1 MSPMHDDE
9 LPSDA
14 RLVSRLVAEQ
24 FPEWASLD
32 VAKLASAGTDNVIY
46 RLGADKAVRLP
57 RRPSAVAQIEKEQRW
72 LPVLAPRLPLA
83 VPVPLGRGAPGHAFP
98 WPWSVYSW
106 IEGEAATL
114 ERLDDRHAAARELA
128 GFIRAL
134 SRIDPREGPRSGPH
148 NSNRGVPLQARAAVV
163 RDALLQQ
170 PPEIDRG
177 AARAA
182 WQAALAAPVFQGEPV
197 WLHGD
202 LQSQNLLARSGRLCA
217 VIDFGCLGVGDPACD
232 LMVAWSLLS
241 RSERASF
248 RAVLDPDDA
257 TWARGRGWALY
268 FGLVA
273 LPYYRETNPT
283 LAGIA
288 RHALAQAL
296 GDWAD

>member
-1 MSPMHDDE
+1 MSAMHDDE
-9 LPSDA
+9 VPIDA
-14 RLVSRLVAEQ
+14 ALVSRLVAEQ

-32 VAKLASAGTDNVIY
+32 VAPVASTGTDNAIY
-46 RLGADKAVRLP
+46 RLGSDKTVRLP

-72 LPVLAPRLPLA
+72 LPVLAPHLPLA
-83 VPVPLGRGAPGHAFP
+83 VPVPLGRGAPGHGFP

-106 IEGEAATL
+106 IEGEVATL
-114 ERLDDRHAAARELA
+114 ERLADRDAAARELA
-128 GFIRAL
+128 GFIVAL
-134 SRIDPREGPRSGPH
+134 QRIDAREGPLAGPH
-148 NSNRGVPLQARAAVV
+148 NSSRGVPLQARDAAV
-163 RDALLQQ
+163 RHALPRQ

-182 WQAALAAPVFQGEPV
+182 WDAALAAPVFHGAPV

-202 LQSQNLLARSGRLCA
+202 LQSQNLLAHSRRLRA

-232 LMVAWSLLS
+232 LMVAWSLFES
-241 RSERASF
+241 NERASF
-248 RAVLDPDDA
+248 RATLAPDA
-257 TWARGRGWALY
+257 AAWARGRGWALY

-288 RHALAQAL
+288 RHAIAEAL
-296 GDWAD
+296 RG